1 VVVITCQKNSILP
14 RAITTNRCGKGRSK
28 EEVRRQKVE
37 LRSKKAERRNRE
49 ILISYQLSVIK
60 KRDFVV
66 TLAWCD

>member
-28 EEVRRQKVE
+28 EEVRRQKAETGKE
-37 LRSKKAERRNRE
+37 LSA
-49 ILISYQLSVIK
+49 ISSVIK